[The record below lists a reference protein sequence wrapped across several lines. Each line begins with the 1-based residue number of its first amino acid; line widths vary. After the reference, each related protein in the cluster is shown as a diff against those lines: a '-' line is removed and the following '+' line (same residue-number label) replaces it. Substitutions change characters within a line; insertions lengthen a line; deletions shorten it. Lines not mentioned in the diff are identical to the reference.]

1 MYVYNKQ
8 PVAAEKLQQMQ
19 PSLKSMRSWN
29 ASFAETLGGDK
40 GQEFFNMIA
49 VFVRRFYVV
58 ASVQV
63 SFGFFFFTV
72 PLLMYSAECLCSKP
86 FGSTVNPAV

>member
-1 MYVYNKQ
+1 MRIGLYVKNIKSSNKCMYVYNKQ
-8 PVAAEKLQQMQ
+8 PVVAEKLQQTQ
-19 PSLKSMRSWN
+19 PSLKSMQSWN

-40 GQEFFNMIA
+40 GQTFFNMIA

-63 SFGFFFFTV
+63 SFGFSFLRFH
-72 PLLMYSAECLCSKP
+72 C
-86 FGSTVNPAV
+86 